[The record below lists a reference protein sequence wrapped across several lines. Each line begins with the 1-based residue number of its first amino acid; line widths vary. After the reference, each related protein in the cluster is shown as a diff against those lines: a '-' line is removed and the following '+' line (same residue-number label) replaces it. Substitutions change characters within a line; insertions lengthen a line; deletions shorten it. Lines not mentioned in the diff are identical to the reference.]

1 MISIITPTYNRAHLL
16 TRLFKSLERQTC
28 KDFEW
33 IVIDDGS
40 TDNTK
45 LLVNSILYS
54 IEGGVKS
61 GISIKR
67 TVVNTLQSIL
77 AFKEPRAI

>member
-54 IEGGVKS
+54 IEGG
-61 GISIKR
+61 
-67 TVVNTLQSIL
+67 
-77 AFKEPRAI
+77 